1 MHCLIKTGGTGMNVV
16 VFASRK
22 GGSGKSTLAAHLGS
36 YMAENARP
44 TLLIDADPQ
53 GSLALWHRVRGS
65 QDLALHLG
73 TKHLAA
79 TLAKARRAGAEWVL
93 IDTPPNA
100 EASVAEAIWHADL
113 VVIPMRPGLF
123 DVDAVQATIQ
133 MCRDLKKP
141 YAVVINAAP
150 ARNGS
155 EDPMVADARGA
166 MQALDVPTWGGQI
179 THRPELS
186 LSLAHGAGV
195 NEFSAGSA
203 GSEEI
208 GSLWRALTRSF
219 EAMKAMSGTE
229 AQSA

>member
-1 MHCLIKTGGTGMNVV
+1 
-16 VFASRK
+16 
-22 GGSGKSTLAAHLGS
+22 
-36 YMAENARP
+36 
-44 TLLIDADPQ
+44 
-53 GSLALWHRVRGS
+53 LALWHRVRGS
-65 QDLALHLG
+65 RDLPLHVG
-73 TKHLAA
+73 TTHLAV

-100 EASVAEAIWHADL
+100 EAPVAEAIWHADL
-113 VVIPMRPGLF
+113 VVIPMRAGLF
-123 DVDAVQATIQ
+123 DVDAVQATIK

-150 ARNGS
+150 AKNGS
-155 EDPMVADARGA
+155 EDPSVADARGA
-166 MQALDVPTWGGQI
+166 MQALDVPTWSGQI
-179 THRPELS
+179 THHPELS

-195 NEFSAGSA
+195 NEFSSTSA

-219 EAMKAMSGTE
+219 EAMKAMSSTQ

>member
-1 MHCLIKTGGTGMNVV
+1 MNVV

-36 YMAENARP
+36 YMAEHSRP

-53 GSLALWHRVRGS
+53 GSLALWHQVRGAGN
-65 QDLALHLG
+65 LPLHVG
-73 TKHLAA
+73 TKHLSA
-79 TLAKARRAGAEWVL
+79 TLAKARRDGVEWVL

-100 EASVAEAIWHADL
+100 EAPVTEAIWHADL
-113 VVIPMRPGLF
+113 VVIPMRAGLF
-123 DVDAVQATIQ
+123 DVDAVQATIK

-150 ARNGS
+150 AKNGS
-155 EDPMVADARGA
+155 VDPSVADARGA
-166 MQALDVPTWGGQI
+166 LQALDVPTWGGQI
-179 THRPELS
+179 TQNPELS
-186 LSLAHGAGV
+186 LALAHGAGV
-195 NEFSAGSA
+195 SEFSAGSS

-219 EAMKAMSGTE
+219 EAMTAISSTQ

>member
-1 MHCLIKTGGTGMNVV
+1 MNVV

-36 YMAENARP
+36 YMAEHSRP

-53 GSLALWHRVRGS
+53 GSLALWRQVRGAGN
-65 QDLALHLG
+65 LPLHIG

-79 TLAKARRAGAEWVL
+79 TLAKARRDGVEWVL

-133 MCRDLKKP
+133 ICRDLNKP
-141 YAVVINAAP
+141 YAAVINAAP
-150 ARNGS
+150 PRNGS
-155 EDPMVADARGA
+155 DDAIVTDARGA
-166 MQALDVPTWGGQI
+166 MQALDVPTWAGQI
-179 THRPELS
+179 THSPELS
-186 LSLAHGAGV
+186 LSLAYGAGV
-195 NEFSAGSA
+195 NEFSSKSP

-208 GSLWRALTRSF
+208 GNLWRALTRSF
-219 EAMKAMSGTE
+219 EAIEALRSNH

>member
-1 MHCLIKTGGTGMNVV
+1 MNVV

-53 GSLALWHRVRGS
+53 GSLDLWHRVRGS
-65 QDLALHLG
+65 RDLALQVG

-100 EASVAEAIWHADL
+100 EAPVAEAIWHADL

-150 ARNGS
+150 AKNGS
-155 EDPMVADARGA
+155 DDATVADARGA

-195 NEFSAGSA
+195 NESHSGSA

-219 EAMKAMSGTE
+219 DAMKAMSGTQ

>member
-1 MHCLIKTGGTGMNVV
+1 MNVL

-36 YMAENARP
+36 CMAEHSRP

-53 GSLALWHRVRGS
+53 GSLALWHEIRGAS
-65 QDLALHLG
+65 GLPPHVG

-79 TLAKARRAGAEWVL
+79 TLAKARRDRVEWVL

-100 EASVAEAIWHADL
+100 EASAAEAIWHADL

-123 DVDAVQATIQ
+123 DIDAVQATIKV
-133 MCRDLKKP
+133 CRELKKP

-150 ARNGS
+150 VKAGS
-155 EDPMVADARGA
+155 DDPMVTDARGA
-166 MQALDVPTWGGQI
+166 MQALDVPTWAGQI
-179 THRPELS
+179 THSPELS

-195 NEFSAGSA
+195 NEFSSRSSGL
-203 GSEEI
+203 EEI

-219 EAMKAMSGTE
+219 EAIEAMTGKH

>member
-1 MHCLIKTGGTGMNVV
+1 MNVV

-36 YMAENARP
+36 YMAEHSRP

-65 QDLALHLG
+65 RDLPLNVG

-100 EASVAEAIWHADL
+100 EAPVTEAIWHADL
-113 VVIPMRPGLF
+113 VVIPMRAGLF
-123 DVDAVQATIQ
+123 DVDAIQATIK

-150 ARNGS
+150 AKNGS
-155 EDPMVADARGA
+155 EDQSVADARGA
-166 MQALDVPTWGGQI
+166 MQALEVPTWSGQI
-179 THRPELS
+179 THNPD
-186 LSLAHGAGV
+186 LSLALAHGVGV
-195 NEFSAGSA
+195 SEFSIGSS

-219 EAMKAMSGTE
+219 EAMKAMSSTQ

>member
-1 MHCLIKTGGTGMNVV
+1 MNVV

-36 YMAENARP
+36 YMAEHARP

-53 GSLALWHRVRGS
+53 GSLALWHRVRGAR
-65 QDLALHLG
+65 DLALHVG

-100 EASVAEAIWHADL
+100 EAAVAEAIWHADL

-133 MCRDLKKP
+133 VCRELKKP

-155 EDPMVADARGA
+155 DDPMVTDARGA
-166 MQALDVPTWGGQI
+166 MQALDVPTWSGQI

-195 NEFSAGSA
+195 NEFGSRSA

-208 GSLWRALTRSF
+208 GNLWRALTRSVEAI
-219 EAMKAMSGTE
+219 EAMTGKH

>member
-1 MHCLIKTGGTGMNVV
+1 V

-22 GGSGKSTLAAHLGS
+22 GGSGKSTLVAHLGS
-36 YMAENARP
+36 YMAANARP

-53 GSLALWHRVRGS
+53 GSLALWQRVRGA
-65 QDLALHLG
+65 QDLPLHVG

-93 IDTPPNA
+93 IDTPPSA
-100 EASVAEAIWHADL
+100 EAPVAEAIWHADL

-133 MCRDLKKP
+133 LCRELKKP

-166 MQALDVPTWGGQI
+166 MHALDVPTWAGQI
-179 THRPELS
+179 THHPELS

-195 NEFSAGSA
+195 NEFSVGSA

-219 EAMKAMSGTE
+219 EAIEAMTGKQP
-229 AQSA
+229 QSA

>member
-1 MHCLIKTGGTGMNVV
+1 
-16 VFASRK
+16 
-22 GGSGKSTLAAHLGS
+22 
-36 YMAENARP
+36 MAEHSRP

-53 GSLALWHRVRGS
+53 GSLALWHRVRGA
-65 QDLALHLG
+65 QDLPLHVG

-100 EASVAEAIWHADL
+100 ETPVAEAIWHADL
-113 VVIPMRPGLF
+113 VVIPIRAGLF
-123 DVDAVQATIQ
+123 DVDAVQATIK

-150 ARNGS
+150 AKNGS
-155 EDPMVADARGA
+155 EDPSVADARGA
-166 MQALDVPTWGGQI
+166 MQALDVPTWSGQI
-179 THRPELS
+179 THHPELS

-195 NEFSAGSA
+195 SEFSAGSS

-219 EAMKAMSGTE
+219 EAMKAMSSTQ

>member
-1 MHCLIKTGGTGMNVV
+1 MNVV

-22 GGSGKSTLAAHLGS
+22 GGSGKSTLVAHLGS
-36 YMAENARP
+36 YMAANARP

-53 GSLALWHRVRGS
+53 GSLALWQRVRGA
-65 QDLALHLG
+65 QDLPLHVG

-79 TLAKARRAGAEWVL
+79 TLAKARRDRVEWVL

-100 EASVAEAIWHADL
+100 EAPVAEAIWHADL

-133 MCRDLKKP
+133 VCRDLKKP

-150 ARNGS
+150 AKNGS
-155 EDPMVADARGA
+155 DDPMVADARGA

-179 THRPELS
+179 THSPELS
-186 LSLAHGAGV
+186 LSLAQGAGI
-195 NEFSAGSA
+195 NEFSSRSF

-208 GSLWRALTRSF
+208 GNLWRALTRSF
-219 EAMKAMSGTE
+219 EAIEAMTGKQ

>member
-1 MHCLIKTGGTGMNVV
+1 MNVV

-22 GGSGKSTLAAHLGS
+22 GGSGKSTLAAQLGS

-53 GSLALWHRVRGS
+53 GSLTLWHRIRGT
-65 QDLALHLG
+65 QDLGLHVG

-100 EASVAEAIWHADL
+100 EAPVTEAIWHADL

-123 DVDAVQATIQ
+123 DVDAVQTTIQ
-133 MCRDLKKP
+133 MCRNLKKP

-150 ARNGS
+150 AKNGS

-166 MQALDVPTWGGQI
+166 VQALDVPTWGGQI

-195 NEFSAGSA
+195 NEAHSGSA

-219 EAMKAMSGTE
+219 DAMKALSGP
-229 AQSA
+229 QVKSA

>member
-1 MHCLIKTGGTGMNVV
+1 MNVV

-36 YMAENARP
+36 YMAEHSRP

-53 GSLALWHRVRGS
+53 GSLALWHRVRGT
-65 QDLALHLG
+65 QDLGLHVG

-100 EASVAEAIWHADL
+100 EAEAIWHADL

-150 ARNGS
+150 AKNGS
-155 EDPMVADARGA
+155 DDATVADARGA

-195 NEFSAGSA
+195 NESHSGSA

-219 EAMKAMSGTE
+219 DAMKAMSGTQ

>member
-1 MHCLIKTGGTGMNVV
+1 MNVV

-22 GGSGKSTLAAHLGS
+22 GGSGKSSLAAHLGS

-53 GSLALWHRVRGS
+53 GSLALWHRIRGS
-65 QDLALHLG
+65 QDLALHMG
-73 TKHLAA
+73 TKHLTA

-100 EASVAEAIWHADL
+100 DAPVAEAIWHADL

-123 DVDAVQATIQ
+123 DVDAVQATIKV
-133 MCRDLKKP
+133 CRELKKP

-150 ARNGS
+150 AKNGS

-166 MQALDVPTWGGQI
+166 MRVLDIPTWGGQI

-195 NEFSAGSA
+195 NESHFGSA

-208 GSLWRALTRSF
+208 GSLWRALTKSF
-219 EAMKAMSGTE
+219 DAMKAMSGTQ

>member
-1 MHCLIKTGGTGMNVV
+1 MNVV

-36 YMAENARP
+36 YMAENGRP

-53 GSLALWHRVRGS
+53 GSLALWHRVRSS
-65 QDLALHLG
+65 QDLALHVG

-79 TLAKARRAGAEWVL
+79 TLAKARRAGAGWVL

-100 EASVAEAIWHADL
+100 EASVSEAIWHADL

-150 ARNGS
+150 ARTS
-155 EDPMVADARGA
+155 SDDPTVADARGA
-166 MQALDVPTWGGQI
+166 MRALDVPTWSGQI

-195 NEFSAGSA
+195 SEFSAGSS

-208 GSLWRALTRSF
+208 SSLWRALTRSF
-219 EAMKAMSGTE
+219 EAMKAMSGTQ
-229 AQSA
+229 ARSA

>member
-1 MHCLIKTGGTGMNVV
+1 MNVV

-36 YMAENARP
+36 YMAEHARP

-65 QDLALHLG
+65 RDLALHVG
-73 TKHLAA
+73 TKHLAT
-79 TLAKARRAGAEWVL
+79 TLAKARQAGAEWVL

-100 EASVAEAIWHADL
+100 EFPVTEAIWNADL
-113 VVIPMRPGLF
+113 VMIPMRAGLF
-123 DVDAVQATIQ
+123 DVDAVQATIRL
-133 MCRDLKKP
+133 CRDLKKP

-150 ARNGS
+150 AKNGS
-155 EDPMVADARGA
+155 EDPSVADARGA
-166 MQALDVPTWGGQI
+166 MQALEVPTWSGQI
-179 THRPELS
+179 TQNPELS
-186 LSLAHGAGV
+186 LALAHGAGV
-195 NEFSAGSA
+195 SEFNVGSL

-219 EAMKAMSGTE
+219 EAIEAMTGKQD
-229 AQSA
+229 QSA

>member
-1 MHCLIKTGGTGMNVV
+1 MNVV

-36 YMAENARP
+36 YMAEHSRP

-65 QDLALHLG
+65 RDLPLHVG

-79 TLAKARRAGAEWVL
+79 TLAKARRVGAEWVL
-93 IDTPPNA
+93 VDTPPNA
-100 EASVAEAIWHADL
+100 EAPVTEAIWHADL

-123 DVDAVQATIQ
+123 DVDAVQATIKT
-133 MCRDLKKP
+133 CRDLKKP

-150 ARNGS
+150 AKNGWD
-155 EDPMVADARGA
+155 DPIVTDARGA
-166 MQALDVPTWGGQI
+166 MQALDVPTWAGQI

-195 NEFSAGSA
+195 SEFSVGSA

-208 GSLWRALTRSF
+208 GNLWRALTRSF
-219 EAMKAMSGTE
+219 EAMKAMTGTQ
-229 AQSA
+229 ARSA

>member
-1 MHCLIKTGGTGMNVV
+1 
-16 VFASRK
+16 
-22 GGSGKSTLAAHLGS
+22 
-36 YMAENARP
+36 MAENARP

-53 GSLALWHRVRGS
+53 RSLALWHRVRGS
-65 QDLALHLG
+65 RDLPLHVG
-73 TKHLAA
+73 TRHLAA

-100 EASVAEAIWHADL
+100 EAPVAEAIWHADL

-150 ARNGS
+150 AKNGS
-155 EDPMVADARGA
+155 EDSSVADARGA
-166 MQALDVPTWGGQI
+166 MQALEVPTWSGQI

-195 NEFSAGSA
+195 SEFSAGSP

-219 EAMKAMSGTE
+219 EAIEAMIGK
-229 AQSA
+229 QDRSA

>member
-1 MHCLIKTGGTGMNVV
+1 MNVL

-36 YMAENARP
+36 YMAEHSRP
-44 TLLIDADPQ
+44 TLLIDGDPQ
-53 GSLALWHRVRGS
+53 GSLALWHQVRGT
-65 QDLALHLG
+65 QDLPLHVG

-100 EASVAEAIWHADL
+100 EASVAEAIWHAHL

-133 MCRDLKKP
+133 VCRDLKKP

-150 ARNGS
+150 AKNS
-155 EDPMVADARGA
+155 SDDPMVADARGA

-179 THRPELS
+179 THSPELS
-186 LSLAHGAGV
+186 LSLAQGAGI
-195 NEFSAGSA
+195 NEFSSRSF

-208 GSLWRALTRSF
+208 GNLWRALTRSF
-219 EAMKAMSGTE
+219 EAIEAMTGKQ

>member
-1 MHCLIKTGGTGMNVV
+1 MHVV

-44 TLLIDADPQ
+44 TLLMDADPQ

-65 QDLALHLG
+65 RDLLHVG

-100 EASVAEAIWHADL
+100 EAPVAEAIWHADL

-123 DVDAVQATIQ
+123 DVDAVQATIKI
-133 MCRDLKKP
+133 CRKLKKP

-150 ARNGS
+150 AKNGS
-155 EDPMVADARGA
+155 EDPSVADARGA
-166 MQALDVPTWGGQI
+166 MQALDVPTWSGQI

-195 NEFSAGSA
+195 SEFSVGSS

-219 EAMKAMSGTE
+219 EAIKAMSSAQ

>member
-1 MHCLIKTGGTGMNVV
+1 MNVV

-36 YMAENARP
+36 YMAEHSRP

-53 GSLALWHRVRGS
+53 GSLALWHRVRS
-65 QDLALHLG
+65 ARDLALHVG

-100 EASVAEAIWHADL
+100 EAPVAEAIWHADL
-113 VVIPMRPGLF
+113 VVIPMRAGLF
-123 DVDAVQATIQ
+123 DVDAVQATIK

-150 ARNGS
+150 AKNGS
-155 EDPMVADARGA
+155 EDPSVADARGA
-166 MQALDVPTWGGQI
+166 MQALDVPTWSGQI
-179 THRPELS
+179 THHPELS
-186 LSLAHGAGV
+186 LSLAHGVGT
-195 NEFSAGSA
+195 NEFSSRSS

-208 GSLWRALTRSF
+208 GNLWRALTRSF
-219 EAMKAMSGTE
+219 EAMTAMSSTQ

>member
-1 MHCLIKTGGTGMNVV
+1 MHVV
-16 VFASRK
+16 VFGSRK
-22 GGSGKSTLAAHLGS
+22 GGSGKSTLAAHLGA

-65 QDLALHLG
+65 RDLPLHVG
-73 TKHLAA
+73 TRHLAA

-100 EASVAEAIWHADL
+100 EAPVAEAIWHANL

-150 ARNGS
+150 AKNGS
-155 EDPMVADARGA
+155 EDPSVADARGA
-166 MQALDVPTWGGQI
+166 MQALDVPTWSGQI
-179 THRPELS
+179 THNPELS
-186 LSLAHGAGV
+186 LALAHGAGMS
-195 NEFSAGSA
+195 EFNVGSL

-219 EAMKAMSGTE
+219 EAIEAMIGKPDR
-229 AQSA
+229 SA

>member
-1 MHCLIKTGGTGMNVV
+1 
-16 VFASRK
+16 
-22 GGSGKSTLAAHLGS
+22 
-36 YMAENARP
+36 MAEHSRP

-53 GSLALWHRVRGS
+53 GSLALWNRVRGS
-65 QDLALHLG
+65 RDLSLHVG
-73 TKHLAA
+73 TKDLAA

-100 EASVAEAIWHADL
+100 EAPVAKAIWHADL

-123 DVDAVQATIQ
+123 DVDAVQATIK

-141 YAVVINAAP
+141 YAVVINASP
-150 ARNGS
+150 AKDGS
-155 EDPMVADARGA
+155 EDPSVADARGA
-166 MQALDVPTWGGQI
+166 MQALDVPTWSGQI

-195 NEFSAGSA
+195 SEFSGGSA

-219 EAMKAMSGTE
+219 EVMKAMTSN
-229 AQSA
+229 QPRSA

>member
-1 MHCLIKTGGTGMNVV
+1 MNVL

-36 YMAENARP
+36 YMAEHSRP

-53 GSLALWHRVRGS
+53 GSLALWHEVRGA
-65 QDLALHLG
+65 QDVPLHIG
-73 TKHLAA
+73 TQHLAA
-79 TLAKARRAGAEWVL
+79 TLAKARRDGVEWVL

-113 VVIPMRPGLF
+113 VVVPMRPGLF

-133 MCRDLKKP
+133 VCRELKKP

-150 ARNGS
+150 AKNGS
-155 EDPMVADARGA
+155 DDAMVADARGA
-166 MQALDVPTWGGQI
+166 MNALDVPTWAGQI
-179 THRPELS
+179 THNPEFS

-195 NEFSAGSA
+195 NEYSSKSPGSD
-203 GSEEI
+203 EI
-208 GSLWRALTRSF
+208 GNLWRALTKSF
-219 EAMKAMSGTE
+219 EAIEALTGKH

>member
-1 MHCLIKTGGTGMNVV
+1 MNVV

-36 YMAENARP
+36 YMAEHSRP
-44 TLLIDADPQ
+44 TLLIDADLQ
-53 GSLALWHRVRGS
+53 GSLALWHRVRETR
-65 QDLALHLG
+65 DLGLHVG

-100 EASVAEAIWHADL
+100 EAPVAEAIWHADL

-141 YAVVINAAP
+141 FAVVINAAP
-150 ARNGS
+150 AKNGL
-155 EDPMVADARGA
+155 EDPSVADARGA
-166 MQALDVPTWGGQI
+166 MQALDVPTWTGQI

-195 NEFSAGSA
+195 SEFSAGSA
-203 GSEEI
+203 ASAEI

-219 EAMKAMSGTE
+219 DAMKAMSGHQ
-229 AQSA
+229 AQTA

>member
-1 MHCLIKTGGTGMNVV
+1 MNVV

-65 QDLALHLG
+65 RDLPLHVG
-73 TKHLAA
+73 IKHLAA

-100 EASVAEAIWHADL
+100 EAPVAEAIWRADL
-113 VVIPMRPGLF
+113 VVIPMRAGLF
-123 DVDAVQATIQ
+123 DADAVQATIK

-150 ARNGS
+150 AKNGS
-155 EDPMVADARGA
+155 EDPSVADARGA
-166 MQALDVPTWGGQI
+166 MQALDVPTWSGQI

-186 LSLAHGAGV
+186 LSLTHGVGV
-195 NEFSAGSA
+195 SEFSARSSGS
-203 GSEEI
+203 GEI
-208 GSLWRALTRSF
+208 GRLWRALTRSF
-219 EAMKAMSGTE
+219 EAMKAMSSTQ

>member
-1 MHCLIKTGGTGMNVV
+1 MNVL

-36 YMAENARP
+36 YMAEHSRP

-53 GSLALWHRVRGS
+53 GSLALWHQVRGAGN
-65 QDLALHLG
+65 LPLHVG

-113 VVIPMRPGLF
+113 VVIPMRAGLF
-123 DVDAVQATIQ
+123 DVDAVQATIK

-150 ARNGS
+150 AKNGS
-155 EDPMVADARGA
+155 EDPSVADARGA
-166 MQALDVPTWGGQI
+166 MQALDVPTWSGQI
-179 THRPELS
+179 THHPELS
-186 LSLAHGAGV
+186 LALAHGAGV
-195 NEFSAGSA
+195 SEFSAGSS

-219 EAMKAMSGTE
+219 EAMAAMSSTQ

>member
-1 MHCLIKTGGTGMNVV
+1 MNVV

-36 YMAENARP
+36 YMAEHSRP

-65 QDLALHLG
+65 PDLTLHVG

-100 EASVAEAIWHADL
+100 EASVTEAIWHADL
-113 VVIPMRPGLF
+113 VVIPMRAGLF
-123 DVDAVQATIQ
+123 DIDAVQATIQ

-155 EDPMVADARGA
+155 TDPSVADARGA
-166 MQALDVPTWGGQI
+166 MQTLEVPTWSGQI
-179 THRPELS
+179 THRPELT
-186 LSLAHGAGV
+186 LSLAYGAGV
-195 NEFSAGSA
+195 SESHSGSA

-219 EAMKAMSGTE
+219 EAIEAMTGKQG
-229 AQSA
+229 QSA